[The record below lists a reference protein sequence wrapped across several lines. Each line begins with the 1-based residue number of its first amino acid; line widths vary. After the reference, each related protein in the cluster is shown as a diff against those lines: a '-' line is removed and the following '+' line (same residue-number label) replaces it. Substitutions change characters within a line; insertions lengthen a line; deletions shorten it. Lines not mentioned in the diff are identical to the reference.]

1 MFIDFLVER
10 FRGMARELAVEF
22 GEHKVMP
29 LARRNSVPAEA
40 SAEFFAGVAPL
51 TMELALGSVWNTAA
65 SVESLTQAPTTRE
78 NPCSATNNYAQKSRW
93 QNVVPMVDFCPADLE
108 ERNTCLFQSP
118 TYPGTFST

>member
-1 MFIDFLVER
+1 
-10 FRGMARELAVEF
+10 MARELAVEF

-40 SAEFFAGVAPL
+40 SRGRAVDDEAR
-51 TMELALGSVWNTAA
+51 LGSVWNTAA
-65 SVESLTQAPTTRE
+65 SVGSLTQAPTTRE

-93 QNVVPMVDFCPADLE
+93 QNVVPMVDFVRLIW
-108 ERNTCLFQSP
+108 RNETTCLFQSP